1 MSLDRLVE
9 EVRRLAAQEVEGER
23 ARFEET
29 TRHLLEERAAALKA
43 IQETS
48 QTSTAQEAAR
58 IRSAGIARA
67 RVESRQLVFEARQ
80 RAAERT
86 VADARRRLGEFAGS
100 PEYPALLK
108 ELYGHAVGLLGKP
121 LKLSGRAEDASLLK
135 GLAGKG
141 AAPPEEIPV
150 LGGLVAATPDG
161 RRRLDLSFDEL
172 LRRRE
177 DGVLALARGAGAP
190 G

>member
-23 ARFEET
+23 ARFEDT
-29 TRHLLEERAAALKA
+29 TRHLLEDRASALKS
-43 IQETS
+43 IQES
-48 QTSTAQEAAR
+48 AATSTAQEAAR
-58 IRSAGIARA
+58 IRSSGLARA

-80 RAAERT
+80 RAAERAI
-86 VADARRRLGEFAGS
+86 ADARKRLGEFAGS
-100 PEYPALLK
+100 SEYPALLK
-108 ELYGHAVGLLGKP
+108 ELYAHAVGLLGKP
-121 LKLSGRAEDASLLK
+121 LKLSGRSEDVSALRS
-135 GLAGKG
+135 LAGKG
-141 AAPPEEIPV
+141 ATAPEEIPI

-177 DGVLALARGAGAP
+177 DEVLALARGAGAP